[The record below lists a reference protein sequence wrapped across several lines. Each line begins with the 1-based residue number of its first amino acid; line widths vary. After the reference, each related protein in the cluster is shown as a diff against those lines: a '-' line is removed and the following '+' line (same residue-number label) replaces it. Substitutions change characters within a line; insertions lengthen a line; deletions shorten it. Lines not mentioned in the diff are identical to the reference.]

1 MDDSS
6 LSMQRPSPD
15 LPANVWSTVASF
27 LPPGELRSLYGV
39 NQALFD
45 LSMKERYWRVC
56 FNGDK
61 RTMKWLRKN
70 IVRKHVRGYV
80 RTVEIKPWQ
89 IEERAAKKHSQSFWW
104 SLFRLLTRKN
114 DEWSKRAEEHRKQ
127 RKVAKAIKR
136 ISNAVKELPNVR
148 EYTVQC
154 PEGNCHCPL
163 VHGLLPSLTNWKD
176 SLVKL
181 TLCVPPDSL
190 LCLAAVKLNQ
200 LERLE
205 LVFWSRAPESFQYQ
219 VIEPLAVFINNLYTT
234 LESLSVVAT
243 REATDIDLALLF
255 TALGSF
261 SHLSHFGLS
270 MPFDGSSFSTTKPL
284 LSFVGRHKGLR
295 SLELSTKPAATRQS
309 PTQPE
314 HKEWIPRILDLLDT
328 SFPNVQQVNV
338 ALRPLKAKSILD
350 AVIRFLSNHGHNL
363 ASLALTENPGLSSE
377 EVQAILGTIK
387 HSNLERLALNVQRVN
402 EELFRLL
409 ATRFPR
415 LKHLEI
421 GFMYPPFS
429 LHSLWEDL
437 NNNRE
442 FYSEWGLKRI
452 EISCK
457 CCPGPMEALLK
468 DCIPSLEVVA
478 CSHPESSST

>member
-1 MDDSS
+1 
-6 LSMQRPSPD
+6 MQRPSPD
-15 LPANVWSTVASF
+15 LPADVWSIVASF
-27 LPPGELRSLYGV
+27 LPPEELGSLYGV
-39 NQALFD
+39 NPALFD

-70 IVRKHVRGYV
+70 IVRKHVQGYV

-89 IEERAAKKHSQSFWW
+89 IEERAAKKSFWW
-104 SLFRLLTRKN
+104 SLFRLLTRES

-127 RKVAKAIKR
+127 RKIAKAIKR
-136 ISNAVKELPNVR
+136 ISDAVKELPNVR

-154 PEGNCHCPL
+154 PEGDCHPAL

-190 LCLAAVKLNQ
+190 CCLAAVELNQ

-205 LVFWSRAPESFQYQ
+205 LVFWSKAPESFQYH
-219 VIEPLAVFINNLYTT
+219 VIEPLAVFINNLCTT

-243 REATDIDLALLF
+243 REATDVDLALLF
-255 TALGSF
+255 KALGTF
-261 SHLSHFGLS
+261 SRLSHFDLS
-270 MPFDGSSFSTTKPL
+270 MPYDGSSFSTTRPL
-284 LSFVGRHKGLR
+284 LSFVDRHKGLR

-309 PTQPE
+309 PTQLE
-314 HKEWIPRILDLLDT
+314 HKEWIPRILDLLDS
-328 SFPNVQQVNV
+328 SFRNVQQVNV
-338 ALRPLKAKSILD
+338 ALRPLKAKSISD
-350 AVIRFLSNHGHNL
+350 ALIRFLSIHGHNL
-363 ASLALTENPGLSSE
+363 ALLALTENAGLSLE
-377 EVQAILGTIK
+377 EVQAILGATK
-387 HSNLERLALNVQRVN
+387 HFYHLERLALNVQRVD
-402 EELFRLL
+402 EALFRLL

-421 GFMYPPFS
+421 GFMYPPIS
-429 LHSLWEDL
+429 LHSLREDL
-437 NNNRE
+437 NKNRE

-468 DCIPSLEVVA
+468 KCIPSLEVVA
-478 CSHPESSST
+478 CSQPKSSST